1 MHAAAHS
8 SAVGLRFVFVRIV
21 NYQDVRAHAGNTA
34 AHAGAAVGAAVVY
47 DLEFIGCFL
56 VCARVSGLGRRL
68 FALCARVSGL
78 GRRLFARKENEGK
91 QLTKT
96 RPVDNSLYIR
106 VHGPCKVAG
115 V

>member
-68 FALCARVSGL
+68 FA
-78 GRRLFARKENEGK
+78 RKEND
-91 QLTKT
+91 
-96 RPVDNSLYIR
+96 RR
-106 VHGPCKVAG
+106 
-115 V
+115 